1 MNVFFSR
8 RFQSDFE
15 TNIRHL
21 VSVDAVAAVRL
32 ALEIDGSIE
41 RVIEF
46 PFLGQRTGHRS
57 VRRLVTSEFGY
68 LIYYSVTATQL
79 EFLALTHGRQK
90 RPFKEI

>member
-1 MNVFFSR
+1 MNAVFSR

-15 TNIRHL
+15 ANIRYL
-21 VSVDAVAAVRL
+21 VSVDAAAAARL
-32 ALEIDGSIE
+32 AFEVDGSIE

-46 PFLGQRTGHRS
+46 PFLGQRTGHRT

-68 LIYYSVTATQL
+68 LIYYAVTAQKL
-79 EFLALTHGRQK
+79 ESLALTHGRQK

>member
-1 MNVFFSR
+1 MNVVFSS

-15 TNIRHL
+15 TNIRYL
-21 VSVDAVAAVRL
+21 MAGDSASAARL
-32 ALEIDGSIE
+32 AYEIDGSIE
-41 RVIEF
+41 RLIEF
-46 PFLGQRTGHRS
+46 PFLGQRTGHRT
-57 VRRLVTSEFGY
+57 VRRFVTSEFGY